1 MDGWIDGMGVY
12 GGVREWSWGVL
23 DGFGMNEIITE
34 TAAKKKRKLG
44 REKEGRG
51 QGEMGA

>member
-1 MDGWIDGMGVY
+1 MKKCGRGGTDGWIDGMGVY

-34 TAAKKKRKLG
+34 TAAKKKG
-44 REKEGRG
+44 S
-51 QGEMGA
+51 